1 MCFLVRSSILIC
13 LDTKANS
20 EGYFSKE
27 FIEVDNQKSHLW
39 LGSRVTQ
46 TMDLF
51 DQETIHFE
59 RGPSLAF
66 QQIGKISHRNKD
78 PKIYVPPIAG
88 VPPAK
93 SSIDPNKDCKKYWQ
107 ACRKEGECRK
117 DHHL

>member
-1 MCFLVRSSILIC
+1 MCMCFLVGSSILIC
-13 LDTKANS
+13 LNTKANS
-20 EGYFSKE
+20 EEYLSKE

-51 DQETIHFE
+51 DHKTIHFE

-66 QQIGKISHRNKD
+66 QQIGKMCL
-78 PKIYVPPIAG
+78 
-88 VPPAK
+88 PAQT
-93 SSIDPNKDCKKYWQ
+93 SIGPNKDCKKYQQ